1 MSDASLY
8 ERLGG
13 EKKIHKLA
21 ASIYDN
27 HGKNKAVSSR
37 FTKSD
42 RNKVIGLVA
51 QFICAGTGGP
61 QTYAGKDMI
70 AAHKGMNISEREF
83 VAVLDDILEA
93 LKSNGVGR
101 REQEELLMI
110 AYSLR
115 GDILHV

>member
-1 MSDASLY
+1 MPDASLY

-21 ASIYDN
+21 TAIYDN
-27 HGKNKAVSSR
+27 HSKNGAVSAR
-37 FTKSD
+37 FAKSD
-42 RNKVIGLVA
+42 RQKVIGLVA

-70 AAHKGMNISEREF
+70 NAHKGMNISEQEYF
-83 VAVLDDILEA
+83 AVLEDIVEA
-93 LKSNGVGR
+93 LKANGIGQ